1 MQNVSMSFS
10 ETSPHPVSLM
20 VASLPTL
27 EMQKHK
33 ESSNH
38 DVQSKRSDDRRVV
51 GHGSDPM
58 SQFHPDRVPLLLHL
72 RGFLCYYGCSVYS
85 PTFCAF
91 GSVTHTITCPG
102 SLVTDTTP
110 IIQTIPQVGG
120 PALANLKDQLK
131 QALDLAERQQA
142 AQAES
147 QQLQTVADA
156 EMLEKKLN
164 EAIEDVR
171 ARKAELQKKK

>member
-1 MQNVSMSFS
+1 MTFKVRDLMIDVSSATAQLQCPNYTLIACRFYC
-10 ETSPHPVSLM
+10 TYVVSIC
-20 VASLPTL
+20 
-27 EMQKHK
+27 H
-33 ESSNH
+33 
-38 DVQSKRSDDRRVV
+38 
-51 GHGSDPM
+51 
-58 SQFHPDRVPLLLHL
+58 
-72 RGFLCYYGCSVYS
+72 YGCSLYYPSV
-85 PTFCAF
+85 CAF

-102 SLVTDTTP
+102 SIPDTTP
-110 IIQTIPQVGG
+110 IFQTIPQVGG
-120 PALANLKDQLK
+120 PVLANLKDQLK
-131 QALDLAERQQA
+131 QALEMAERQEA

>member
-1 MQNVSMSFS
+1 MTFKVKDLMIDVSSATAQIQCPNFTLIACHFYCTYVVSFC
-10 ETSPHPVSLM
+10 H
-20 VASLPTL
+20 
-27 EMQKHK
+27 
-33 ESSNH
+33 
-38 DVQSKRSDDRRVV
+38 
-51 GHGSDPM
+51 
-58 SQFHPDRVPLLLHL
+58 
-72 RGFLCYYGCSVYS
+72 YGCSVYS

-91 GSVTHTITCPG
+91 GSITHTVTCPG

-120 PALANLKDQLK
+120 EALANLKDQLK
-131 QALDLAERQQA
+131 LALDLAERQQA

-164 EAIEDVR
+164 EAIDDVR
-171 ARKAELQKKK
+171 ARKAELQKRK

>member
-1 MQNVSMSFS
+1 MTFKVKDLMIDVSSATAQIQCPNTVIQCPNHTLIACHFYCTYVVSFC
-10 ETSPHPVSLM
+10 H
-20 VASLPTL
+20 
-27 EMQKHK
+27 
-33 ESSNH
+33 
-38 DVQSKRSDDRRVV
+38 
-51 GHGSDPM
+51 
-58 SQFHPDRVPLLLHL
+58 
-72 RGFLCYYGCSVYS
+72 YGCSVYS

-91 GSVTHTITCPG
+91 GSVTVTVTCPG
-102 SLVTDTTP
+102 SIPDTTYVF
-110 IIQTIPQVGG
+110 QTIPQASG

-131 QALDLAERQQA
+131 QALELAERQEA